1 MPVESVA
8 LFDKLWVDLCFN
20 FGLILLLIVCI
31 STALLTLCCCQFALG
46 RLLARSKTE
55 RQSRD
60 LRRAIREPAERSFT
74 TSL

>member
-20 FGLILLLIVCI
+20 FGLILLLSVCVP
-31 STALLTLCCCQFALG
+31 TALLMLCCCQAALG
-46 RLLARSKTE
+46 QLLARSKRE
-55 RQSRD
+55 RRSRD
-60 LRRAIREPAERSFT
+60 LRRPNREPAERRFT